1 MPIYKVQAPDGKIYT
16 VEGPEG
22 ATQNQVF
29 QFVQSQIQSQ
39 PQQPDYSKM
48 STEELE
54 KAPSAPTSISDIG
67 RSLGMGLMGG
77 AKTLTDVFGAGN
89 QASTYLGRQLQET
102 QANLTPARQAEMA
115 RQQELEKR
123 AAESGEWGREAK
135 TFLSGVAS
143 APVQSVAQAVGTS
156 VPTIITGIAT
166 ALAAPEG
173 ALGIGVARIAQI
185 AMGAAQGVGEYK
197 GDVHDAVKQAYKEKG
212 YDDER
217 AEQLAVKAQEYSIN
231 NVLSVGGAGLL
242 GALDAFTGIES
253 STRKAIEKAGKGKM
267 TQEAIEAGIKALPEK
282 PVAAP
287 SLTKAALSSMAG
299 EAPLEGLQG
308 GFGQYA
314 QNLALQREGLLEG
327 DTTQGVL
334 GSALRDAAVGALTGG
349 VFTPVKLGEMRSDYN
364 LDQSLR
370 QQKEQQDFD
379 KQLAAQIEEAQ
390 NKPAVAETFDLPGGY
405 KVTAEEI
412 GRTEAP
418 TEHHIMEEGGAA
430 PLATVASEEEIA
442 PKIERLN
449 EIRKQEAAKYL
460 EQIDKINEDLNKKTQ
475 AVETMEALGQ
485 ANTPEYLAAK
495 QNLEQSKDVAA
506 QQIKDLMDKT
516 EALNTKLVHQPGAP
530 VTQVQQQFVLSK
542 DGQSIGTFKSVQ
554 DAENHVRSEMGPEA
568 FTQALEQQNQA
579 EQQAQ
584 HQKNIDELKTRLE
597 PMLAKFGLKD
607 VGLNI
612 VEQLRH
618 GAEGSYASKLI
629 NVALN
634 AQKPVQVMRHE
645 VIHALK
651 DLGFFTPQQW
661 SVLQNMANKKWI
673 AEYLEGQNAEH
684 EGEVM
689 SRLDAYKKMKLSQD
703 EIIEEAIADAFGAF
717 NKNKPPAG
725 MLASLHKKLV
735 DFFEALKNAFHG
747 AGFQTAESVFEHI
760 EQGKLKP
767 SAAPT
772 SEEKLS
778 LAPEGIPQKIWNLH
792 EKVRQADE
800 ESTGRVASGKAP
812 GALKR
817 NQTMSFRRLNKA
829 VMDFVGGDD
838 QKALDLMVQMNRE
851 SGRRD
856 SIREKEEEEKYFQ
869 EKLSLA
875 PAANKEPKIVFEVAP
890 DPDNKE
896 LSDKWNAIDESSRL
910 NISNRI
916 AEQIV
921 DDAFE
926 ATNSRGTIEKQIG
939 SYLNNTNP
947 SFAISL
953 KEGNPL
959 EFAKFLGHALSQK
972 SMVVLSSD
980 EGEGLSKT
988 GAIIVSVGN
997 KSAKEIDEIYQKLRR
1012 IHLYGEQSIGGQSTI
1027 NGEMIILNYSKAD
1040 TSMLAKEI
1048 DYRLGREYNVEYTD
1062 IYAAFPEK
1070 EDYNYASFE
1079 NVGSKEEANIRSRSN
1094 SLRAKASE
1102 LLQKEIDSYR
1112 PPEPAERPSIRG
1124 GIVLGK
1130 NKQEGATSYRGV
1142 HYGKNQVSVLTG
1154 RSWSTGIKGAERE
1167 RLEASNDP
1175 RLKKRI
1181 YFYIPKENG
1190 EMPLPEAGVGHHVYE
1205 QTFAN
1210 ILGPTPELN
1219 RIASAA
1225 SKEGKSFE
1233 SAVIDAGYD
1242 GYAVP
1247 SMGMM
1252 VILNHDAPVKYLG
1265 TRAELAERGIKY
1277 SLAGAGVERS
1287 TRDLMERSSEW
1298 SRAELGL
1305 KNQRVKGATGMN
1317 NVRDVA
1323 KALNQHTLDQFGRI
1337 GKGEMTAYDIDDL
1350 AKAVTDEV
1358 GYQLRATAKTGTGQG
1373 WYSKNY
1379 PNALKK
1385 LGDRFPELKEN
1396 RHARSVFSALVAVT
1410 SNGEDVST
1418 NIKNA
1423 IRLYSDLRQGK
1434 PLVPIGVRRGDA
1446 LTNNL
1451 VQIQNLLD
1459 KHKENFAK
1467 VLTEEITVADMNAY
1481 LRSIGEK
1488 PDASYL
1494 ANTRI
1499 PAAAIYFGPKLGA
1512 FFANLSGS
1520 EGYLTMDLWW
1530 TRSINRMRGL
1540 LMPQATESSINKFRD
1555 LMGRPSAT
1563 REEVIAATVPFKQK
1577 YEDHNYVTELEF
1589 LAKGKEPNKDKY
1601 PQWLAKA
1608 KRNAGPAFQQLM
1620 LEHRLEKMANTI
1632 YKNEYEM
1639 LKEAPFNPSDRKF
1652 MYEVARKA
1660 QRNLSAEGIDL
1671 SLADIQAALWY
1682 YEKRLYAKLTGRE
1695 ADDIGYEE
1703 AIIKQSSEGHG
1714 REGPSVVFS
1723 EQPNGRNEP
1732 TRKGGISDETGGV
1745 TPEKLSLRAPQTP
1758 EFKRWFGD
1766 SKIVNEDGTP
1776 KVMYHGLAK
1785 DTTDFTRKTA
1795 RGAPIFLT
1803 DDPKFAEKFATDS
1816 FDAVAKQPEK
1826 YLSKEQINDG
1836 AKKAIAA
1843 IRKDYGK
1850 DTLGKEM
1857 IESINAGN
1865 PTEEAKE
1872 YLQKEYVNMLP
1883 AGPHIMPLYVRAENP
1898 FDYENSKHL
1907 ESVGRFMAEDRGE
1920 FWSKAEKDKFAKDM
1934 AQYLSDGNWEE
1945 IERQD
1950 VQNAIKV
1957 LGFDSFYVKE
1967 HGRKNLAVYEPNQ
1980 VKSATGNTG
1989 EYSRVNN
1996 DVRYSLGRVSF
2007 PTAEESEEAV
2017 KQSKV
2022 PDTPEFKRFIN
2033 QSQFMEDGKPKPMY
2047 HGTSRE
2053 FYEFTGNAIHITDN
2067 AKDAEKFAQLDEDRT
2082 RQMAYKALTK
2092 DEKVDFFQRVVD
2104 KALDDGDIT
2113 EAQASDVMRKVNR
2126 KAPDYGSFF
2135 ENVLG
2140 DRVANELADLSPAKL
2155 HVMPLYVSGLNIFD
2169 FENPQHVDGLMQRL
2183 ARTADLGKM
2192 QHPDQW
2198 LNGKKGQIRQGLWQ
2212 AIENEQVQ
2220 RAMKSSGF
2228 DGYSIRLKGKKSYA
2242 VYKSTQLKSITGNFG
2257 DFSNEVQDIRY
2268 SLPKMSDEF
2277 NQRLNETTTAR
2288 EQKGWVERML
2298 GIFSPSSYNSFR
2310 QSFVNR
2316 YEELARADKEFA
2328 KKMGQT
2334 QIAAEA
2340 SAEHAALSS
2349 DMSAGVTAAA
2359 FGIGGK
2365 KGGVPIIKNGFTGID
2380 RTKKGLLEIF
2390 QPLAKYDDPKA
2401 YRYFQ
2406 FYSAVKRGARLYQ
2419 EGRERLIQPGD
2430 VKFANELAQKFPEFE
2445 QIRKDWVE
2453 YNEALIKYQKDAGV
2467 LSERDAH
2474 EYTKHYDYIPFYRQL
2489 DGEST
2494 IGPSVYQSIS
2504 GVKKPKK
2511 LEGGKAPLADFLETV
2526 VRNSQAAITA
2536 GMKNI
2541 AAQKAVEVGKGA
2553 GVVHEIQ
2560 PGSTV
2565 KDYEKI
2571 KVLEKGVLKEYQ
2583 SDDPLFVDAVKSL
2596 HMTDI
2601 PFLGML
2607 SAPSRL
2613 LREAVTRDPG
2623 FIFANLIRDSLSAYA
2638 TSGENITPVIDTI
2651 NNFGKA
2657 LGGNSPA
2664 YQALVDAGII
2674 GGYEFSKN
2682 IEQSAST
2689 VAKELSKRAGN
2700 KGPTLLRPF
2709 KSLWDGLE
2717 HATTA
2722 SDAATRMAIYDRV
2735 MQETGNEQEALR
2747 AAWEVMNFNRKGNS
2761 PIVRILTAAV
2771 PFLNAR
2777 IQGLDVFYRAATGKM
2792 NSRDAKTVQ
2801 RRFIAR
2807 AAMMFGLSL
2816 LYAAA
2821 VSGDP
2826 DYENQEDET
2835 KDNNWIV
2842 PSLGIKIPIPFE
2854 VGTLF
2859 KTIPERIYRVTLGN
2873 DTGQDFMS
2881 AMKRAANSTLPIA
2894 PTAYIP
2900 QVIKPLLEAT
2910 MNYNIFTDREIVSQ
2924 GMKDLATEYQI
2935 GPNTSKLAEFVG
2947 KTLGLSPLK
2956 VDHVLKGYTGTMGMY
2971 AVDLI
2976 DSIMDLNGDSPKASK
2991 RFEQMPV
2998 IKRFALDPE
3007 ARGSITNYYKL
3018 KDSVDTAV
3026 RTMNMLDKT
3035 MQPEEFQKYMQDNI
3049 GLLAFKDYIGDL
3061 EKTMKQ
3067 FRDMKKTIQ
3076 SSPMSGDEKRD
3087 ALSAISKAEINLT
3100 SNIQFVKKTISEL
3113 Q

>member
-1 MPIYKVQAPDGKIYT
+1 MPIYKVQAPDGKIYS

-135 TFLSGVAS
+135 TFLGGVAS

-166 ALAAPEG
+166 ALAAPQG
-173 ALGIGVARIAQI
+173 ALGIGVARIAQL

-231 NVLSVGGAGLL
+231 NVLSVGGAALL

-253 STRKAIEKAGKGKM
+253 STRKAIAKAGKGKM

-287 SLTKAALSSMAG
+287 SLTKAALSSIAG

-349 VFTPVKLGEMRSDYN
+349 VFTPVKLGEMRSDYK

-390 NKPAVAETFDLPGGY
+390 NKPAVAETLDLPGGY
-405 KVTAEEI
+405 KVTPEEI

-418 TEHHIMEEGGAA
+418 AEHHIMEEGGAA
-430 PLATVASEEEIA
+430 PLATVASEEEVA

-485 ANTPEYLAAK
+485 SNTPEYLAAK

-542 DGQSIGTFKSVQ
+542 DGQSIGAFKSLQ
-554 DAENHVRSEMGPEA
+554 DAENHVRSEMGTEA

-579 EQQAQ
+579 EQQVQ

-618 GAEGSYASKLI
+618 GAEGSYGHVSKLI
-629 NVALN
+629 EVTLN
-634 AQKPVQVMRHE
+634 SQNPVRTMRHE
-645 VIHALK
+645 AIHALK

-661 SVLQNMANKKWI
+661 SVLQNMAKKKWI
-673 AEYLEGQNAEH
+673 AEYLEGQYAVY

-689 SRLDAYKKMKLSQD
+689 RRLDAYKKLKLSQD

-772 SEEKLS
+772 AEEKLS
-778 LAPEGIPQKIWNLH
+778 LKTIDDVINDGVDRLVKTARKNRLRDDSERFMPGGGRADTNLTKVQEGIEKRLKELGVSSERVNGENQLDNIIYYKVLPAYRDKLKEF
-792 EKVRQADE
+792 EKVPYGQEKYSLPIMRGEETPKFEGKKPTVDLIGQYFDNQIKKRYGSKLDYTDRQSFDNAVKTAIE
-800 ESTGRVASGKAP
+800 EVNYQINQERSGLDWYEDDVKEAFKQTKKFIPELGKTDNRLLFSVIAGIMSPQTNARDNWFIAAKAFEHYINSKTISGKNPETGGLWQGGTSSPIKKKQLEFLDRMVKDKDMGQKKVIEWLFQDHTVKEINEFRQKYGNIKSGIDGKLTDMKPGLYAFGPKIGPFVSNLNGIHDVTVDKWMTRTFNRYFGTMTDADGKIIDAP
-812 GALKR
+812 TEP
-817 NQTMSFRRLNKA
+817 QRRA
-829 VMDFVGGDD
+829 I
-838 QKALDLMVQMNRE
+838 KALINEVAKNAGIKPYQAQSLLWFYEQRLFTKIGVPSPSYGFSDGGRKYAE
-851 SGRRD
+851 SRGRGG
-856 SIREKEEEEKYFQ
+856 EKSVSTVAETTARPVKG

-875 PAANKEPKIVFEVAP
+875 PAENKESKIVFEVAP

-939 SYLNNTNP
+939 SYLNDTNP

-972 SMVVLSSD
+972 SMVVLSND

-1048 DYRLGREYNVEYTD
+1048 DYRLGREYNVEYKD
-1062 IYAAFPEK
+1062 IYTAFPEK

-1079 NVGSKEEANIRSRSN
+1079 NVGSKSEANIRSRSN

-1154 RSWSTGIKGAERE
+1154 RSWGTGIKGAERE

-1175 RLKKRI
+1175 RLKRRI

-1210 ILGPTPELN
+1210 ILGPTLELN
-1219 RIASAA
+1219 RLASAA

-1252 VILNHDAPVKYLG
+1252 VILNHDAPVEYLG
-1265 TRAELAERGIKY
+1265 TRAEI
-1277 SLAGAGVERS
+1277 
-1287 TRDLMERSSEW
+1287 
-1298 SRAELGL
+1298 
-1305 KNQRVKGATGMN
+1305 
-1317 NVRDVA
+1317 
-1323 KALNQHTLDQFGRI
+1323 
-1337 GKGEMTAYDIDDL
+1337 
-1350 AKAVTDEV
+1350 
-1358 GYQLRATAKTGTGQG
+1358 
-1373 WYSKNY
+1373 SK
-1379 PNALKK
+1379 
-1385 LGDRFPELKEN
+1385 KE
-1396 RHARSVFSALVAVT
+1396 H
-1410 SNGEDVST
+1410 
-1418 NIKNA
+1418 
-1423 IRLYSDLRQGK
+1423 
-1434 PLVPIGVRRGDA
+1434 
-1446 LTNNL
+1446 
-1451 VQIQNLLD
+1451 
-1459 KHKENFAK
+1459 
-1467 VLTEEITVADMNAY
+1467 
-1481 LRSIGEK
+1481 
-1488 PDASYL
+1488 
-1494 ANTRI
+1494 
-1499 PAAAIYFGPKLGA
+1499 
-1512 FFANLSGS
+1512 
-1520 EGYLTMDLWW
+1520 
-1530 TRSINRMRGL
+1530 
-1540 LMPQATESSINKFRD
+1540 
-1555 LMGRPSAT
+1555 
-1563 REEVIAATVPFKQK
+1563 
-1577 YEDHNYVTELEF
+1577 
-1589 LAKGKEPNKDKY
+1589 
-1601 PQWLAKA
+1601 
-1608 KRNAGPAFQQLM
+1608 
-1620 LEHRLEKMANTI
+1620 
-1632 YKNEYEM
+1632 
-1639 LKEAPFNPSDRKF
+1639 
-1652 MYEVARKA
+1652 
-1660 QRNLSAEGIDL
+1660 
-1671 SLADIQAALWY
+1671 
-1682 YEKRLYAKLTGRE
+1682 
-1695 ADDIGYEE
+1695 
-1703 AIIKQSSEGHG
+1703 
-1714 REGPSVVFS
+1714 
-1723 EQPNGRNEP
+1723 
-1732 TRKGGISDETGGV
+1732 
-1745 TPEKLSLRAPQTP
+1745 KLSLRSIETPQ
-1758 EFKRWFGD
+1758 FKQWFGD
-1766 SKIVNEDGTP
+1766 STIVNKDGTP

-1816 FDAVAKQPEK
+1816 FDAVAKHPEK

-1898 FDYENSKHL
+1898 FDYQKPADIRRVLNELTNPDDWVDVLRDGDWSSI
-1907 ESVGRFMAEDRGE
+1907 ESDEIQEAIQMA
-1920 FWSKAEKDKFAKDM
+1920 
-1934 AQYLSDGNWEE
+1934 
-1945 IERQD
+1945 
-1950 VQNAIKV
+1950 
-1957 LGFDSFYVKE
+1957 GFDSFYVKE

-1996 DVRYSLGRVSF
+1996 DVRYSLGKVSF
-2007 PTAEESEEAV
+2007 PTAEEAEEAV
-2017 KQSKV
+2017 KQSKAF
-2022 PDTPEFKRFIN
+2022 DTPEFKRFIN

-2067 AKDAEKFAQLDEDRT
+2067 AKDAEKFAKLDEDRT
-2082 RQMAYKALTK
+2082 LQMAYKALTK
-2092 DEKVDFFQRVVD
+2092 DQKVDFFQRVVD

-2140 DRVANELADLSPAKL
+2140 DRVANELADLSPGKL

-2242 VYKSTQLKSITGNFG
+2242 VYKSTQLKSITGNVG

-2298 GIFSPSSYNSFR
+2298 GIFNPSSYNSFR
-2310 QSFVNR
+2310 QSFINR

-2340 SAEHAALSS
+2340 SAEHAALMS

-2390 QPLAKYDDPKA
+2390 QPLAKYDDPEV

-2430 VKFANELAQKFPEFE
+2430 VKFANELAQKFREFE

-2453 YNEALIKYQKDAGV
+2453 YNEAIIKYQRDAGV

-2526 VRNSQAAITA
+2526 VRNSQAAIAA

-2553 GVVHEIQ
+2553 GVVREIE

-2623 FIFANLIRDSLSAYA
+2623 FIFANLIKDSLSAYE
-2638 TSGENITPVIDTI
+2638 TSGEKITPVIDTI
-2651 NNFGKA
+2651 NNFSKA
-2657 LGGNSPA
+2657 LVGNSPT

-2777 IQGLDVFYRAATGKM
+2777 IQGLDVFYRAASGKM

-2881 AMKRAANSTLPIA
+2881 AMKRAASSTLPIA

-2900 QVIKPLLEAT
+2900 QAIKPLLEAT

-2924 GMKDLATEYQI
+2924 GMKDLATEYQV
-2935 GPNTSKLAEFVG
+2935 GPNTSQLAEFVG

-2971 AVDLI
+2971 GVELM

-3007 ARGSITNYYKL
+3007 ARGSVTDYYKL

-3026 RTMNMLDKT
+3026 RTMNMLEKT

-3087 ALSAISKAEINLT
+3087 ALSAISQAEINLT
-3100 SNIQFVKKTISEL
+3100 SNIQVVKKTISEL